1 LAALQH
7 LWSSAI
13 AYANDVVE
21 LFYPRTCGG
30 CNAHLSRNEKHLCI
44 QCATQLPRTY
54 FWDYDHP
61 PVEELFWGKLIVNE
75 ACSYL
80 HFEEGN
86 TAQELLHRLK
96 YNGQTGVGLTLGMQ
110 FGFILKEK
118 GWFTDA
124 DVIIPL
130 PLHPSK
136 ELRRGYNQS
145 KFIADGIA
153 EVYCIPVWTET
164 LIRTVSS
171 ESQTR
176 KSRFERA
183 ENVQAVFEVTDSDKV
198 KGRNVIL
205 VDDVI
210 TTGATLIA
218 AGEAL
223 RKAGIKRLYIAT
235 LAVAS

>member
-1 LAALQH
+1 
-7 LWSSAI
+7 
-13 AYANDVVE
+13 
-21 LFYPRTCGG
+21 
-30 CNAHLSRNEKHLCI
+30 
-44 QCATQLPRTY
+44 LPRTY

-61 PVEELFWGKLIVNE
+61 PIEELFWGKLIVNE

-86 TAQELLHRLK
+86 PAQELLHRLK
-96 YNGQTGVGLTLGMQ
+96 YHGQTGIGLVLGLQ
-110 FGFILKEK
+110 FGFLLKEK
-118 GWFTDA
+118 GWFADA
-124 DVIIPL
+124 EVVIPL

-145 KFIADGIA
+145 KFIAEGIA
-153 EVYCIPVWTET
+153 EAYGIPVWTET
-164 LIRTVSS
+164 LVRTVSS
-171 ESQTR
+171 GSQTR

-183 ENVQAVFEVTDSDKV
+183 ENVEAVFEVTNSDSIRGK
-198 KGRNVIL
+198 NVIL
-205 VDDVI
+205 IDDVI

-223 RKAGIKRLYIAT
+223 RKAGVARLYIAT